1 MQVTKR
7 VQYNSRRL
15 ILESAYMSRPGS
27 PSPAACAPAHLPPIG
42 LPLPRVRQIRWI
54 TADLQRAWENEAA
67 PPCPRAKA
75 ALHDSLW
82 HSLATEYDAR
92 HLSAFLRQQ
101 PIALSPAFWAM
112 ERAWAEDEANHYRG
126 LSFLYARLYDVSE
139 AQIAARLSERSPDF
153 SLLGPLL
160 CDEFCLCVVLAFDE
174 LASTR
179 AYAHDAVSYS
189 ALGAAARLL
198 LRRIA
203 RDELLH
209 CHNAIDLLVRTQ
221 ARRLPEAEAVIE
233 RVIAHDTSPQFSYRA
248 TFLLDQIIKPA
259 IAAESTG
266 PNPYSTVGLSAEFL
280 QDCGRRLIRFLYR
293 AQSRIN
299 PC

>member
-15 ILESAYMSRPGS
+15 FLESAYMSRPGS
-27 PSPAACAPAHLPPIG
+27 PSPAACAPAHAPPVG
-42 LPLPRVRQIRWI
+42 LPLPRVRQIRWL
-54 TADLQRAWENEAA
+54 TADLQQAWENEAA

-101 PIALSPAFWAM
+101 PMPLSPAFWAM
-112 ERAWAEDEANHYRG
+112 ERAWAEDEDNHFRG
-126 LSFLYARLYDVSE
+126 LSWLYTRLYDVSE
-139 AQIAARLSERSPDF
+139 AEIAARLGERTPDF
-153 SLLGPLL
+153 SRLAPLL
-160 CDEFCLCVVLAFDE
+160 SDEFRLCVVLAFDE

-179 AYAHDAVSYS
+179 AYAHDAVSYA
-189 ALGAAARLL
+189 ALGVAARILV
-198 LRRIA
+198 RRLA

-221 ARRLPEAEAVIE
+221 ARRLPEVEAVIE
-233 RVIAHDTSPQFSYRA
+233 WVIAHDTSPQFSYRA
-248 TFLLDQIIKPA
+248 TFLLDQIIKPV
-259 IAAESTG
+259 ISPESSSS
-266 PNPYSTVGLSAEFL
+266 NPYSTIGLSADFL
-280 QDCGRRLIRFLYR
+280 QDCGRCLMRFLYR
-293 AQSRIN
+293 AQNHIN